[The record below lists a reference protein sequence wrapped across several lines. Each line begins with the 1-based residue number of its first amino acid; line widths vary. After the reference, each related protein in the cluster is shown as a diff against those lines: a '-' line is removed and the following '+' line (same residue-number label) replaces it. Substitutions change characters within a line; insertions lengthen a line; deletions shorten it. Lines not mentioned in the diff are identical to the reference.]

1 MPPASTES
9 VSAREEMT
17 LQFILGALITLG
29 VYISLG
35 FKQIKSDEEEER
47 EKTFQR
53 QNSNLHPDLMDD
65 KRTELLCI
73 ALERHNKFE

>member
-1 MPPASTES
+1 
-9 VSAREEMT
+9 MT

>member
-1 MPPASTES
+1 
-9 VSAREEMT
+9 MT

-73 ALERHNKFE
+73 ALERHNEFE